1 MESNHYSRQEL
12 LQYLNIDLLLDE
24 LRTIEDHVEKCDSC
38 QKVLKELEPESNKE
52 DRDKFFE
59 NATLSIRSK
68 QNRKSNPKR
77 KANVFFIGVLIAII
91 SGELWAIHS
100 FDLFPSLSQFIQK
113 SEPLREE
120 NYRKTSDEP
129 SANTILVDS
138 LIIESDTLENDNSA
152 TNDLGIGLIKEEK
165 VEKTVFPKKNIDG
178 TQQVQS
184 AEIATKPPIETN
196 NEVIIDPVVQAKENT
211 IAKVETYDIQP
222 EKKEQEMPEIV
233 KKGIIN
239 VMAASA
245 KQATPEGG
253 FTGLNQYIKNGYTY
267 PDVALQSDLQ
277 GEVLVQF
284 SLTTDGRITDLQIV
298 SGLSKECDNIV
309 KNIIQNGPKWQPFVG
324 DDFVEYRSASLKFIF
339 KL

>member
-1 MESNHYSRQEL
+1 
-12 LQYLNIDLLLDE
+12 
-24 LRTIEDHVEKCDSC
+24 
-38 QKVLKELEPESNKE
+38 
-52 DRDKFFE
+52 
-59 NATLSIRSK
+59 
-68 QNRKSNPKR
+68 
-77 KANVFFIGVLIAII
+77 
-91 SGELWAIHS
+91 
-100 FDLFPSLSQFIQK
+100 
-113 SEPLREE
+113 
-120 NYRKTSDEP
+120 
-129 SANTILVDS
+129 ANTILVDS